1 MVLAAILVGLDNPT
15 GIILGWIAVI
25 VALVALARKWRNP
38 WYFLI
43 LLAAAFCGAIFLSF
57 IYMVIAWPLAQWI
70 GGPKA
75 ADNAVW
81 HVFHVIMSNLILLA
95 VPMSLLFGA
104 LGFCVTGIFYLFKL
118 IRRRRAAGGA

>member
-38 WYFLI
+38 WYFLVV
-43 LLAAAFCGAIFLSF
+43 LATAFCSAIFLAF
-57 IYMVIAWPLAQWI
+57 IYMVIAWPLAKWI
-70 GGPKA
+70 GGPA
-75 ADNAVW
+75 VDDNAVW
-81 HVFHVIMSNLILLA
+81 HVFYVIMSNLILLA

-104 LGFCVTGIFYLFKL
+104 LGFIVTGIIYLFNL
-118 IRRRRAAGGA
+118 ARRPRAIDGA